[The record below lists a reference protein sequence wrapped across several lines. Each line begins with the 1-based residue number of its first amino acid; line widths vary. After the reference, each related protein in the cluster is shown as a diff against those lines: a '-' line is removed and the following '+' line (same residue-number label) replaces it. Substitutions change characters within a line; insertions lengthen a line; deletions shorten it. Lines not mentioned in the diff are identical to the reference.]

1 MQSKIRVAVLFG
13 GRSAEHEVSLQSA
26 RNVVDA
32 IDNGKYETV
41 LIGIDRAGA
50 WFLNEESISLLNS
63 DDPRLITLNK
73 SNNPVSLVPS
83 DTAGMLVDLQGSAT
97 LPAID
102 VLFPVLHGPYG
113 EDGSVQGLAKL
124 ANVACVGSD
133 ILGSAIAMDKDV
145 SKRLLRDAGITAVG
159 DVMVDILRIDISA
172 VAQHKPVFISKTGHI
187 VYGGNQFVFFQSA

>member
-83 DTAGMLVDLQGSAT
+83 DKDGMLVDL
-97 LPAID
+97 
-102 VLFPVLHGPYG
+102 
-113 EDGSVQGLAKL
+113 
-124 ANVACVGSD
+124 
-133 ILGSAIAMDKDV
+133 
-145 SKRLLRDAGITAVG
+145 
-159 DVMVDILRIDISA
+159 
-172 VAQHKPVFISKTGHI
+172 
-187 VYGGNQFVFFQSA
+187 